1 MVGALA
7 LHAVFEGLVFGISKE
22 SAREMFGTILAV
34 VIHKEKNI
42 ILHFHAS
49 WTLTHKL

>member
-22 SAREMFGTILAV
+22 SAKEMFGTILAV
-34 VIHKEKNI
+34 VIHKDCFEPEI
-42 ILHFHAS
+42 EPEVTGS
-49 WTLTHKL
+49 RW

>member
-1 MVGALA
+1 LVGALA

-42 ILHFHAS
+42 LLHFHAS